1 MPNKNEIAKQVARI
15 RRLFQVGKLDMELA
29 NLILTGHIKIR
40 KLPKLQAM
48 QKMGHKK
55 LLLVLRQCPE
65 SPLFNKC
72 KITVSK
78 RTVPVKK
85 ALKMVQEVIL
95 DNFRM
100 AEMESIK
107 EAKASDEYS
116 NRANWQ
122 RAAAAQADVVIVGNK
137 IVEEIKG
144 DKSSNDKLIEP

>member
-1 MPNKNEIAKQVARI
+1 
-15 RRLFQVGKLDMELA
+15 
-29 NLILTGHIKIR
+29 
-40 KLPKLQAM
+40 
-48 QKMGHKK
+48 MGHKK

-107 EAKASDEYS
+107 EPK
-116 NRANWQ
+116 
-122 RAAAAQADVVIVGNK
+122 QAMNTAIVLTGK
-137 IVEEIKG
+137 EPQQLRLT
-144 DKSSNDKLIEP
+144 SS